1 MNLDRLSLGVHYFRP
16 PKGDEGSDDDETE
29 NGPKSKKRRLP
40 KAEKKKAVSVQL
52 CGFRP
57 Q

>member
-52 CGFRP
+52 CGFHP